1 MRRRILVAIV
11 GVTAVATLV
20 LTVPLVLIIARR
32 ENADSVLELQRAAQR
47 ASAEL
52 STTPGQ
58 GGEHIDLPNVEE
70 NLQVGVY
77 TPDGKRLAGRGPE
90 VADEVTASAQHVEVD
105 GVVGSE
111 RILAD
116 PILVNEKLVAVV
128 RVSEP
133 ASDTT
138 DRVRRDVLILVLFD
152 LLAVAVA
159 AGVGSF
165 VAARLARPVRRLR
178 DDAVRLGD
186 GDFAV
191 DPVHSGI
198 GEIDETSEALADTAQ
213 RLEEMLGRERA
224 FSADAS
230 HQLRTPLAALRLS
243 IETELLDP
251 RPDAERVLDEALTQ
265 VDRLE
270 STISTLLAIARDRP
284 PPRDLLDVDRLIG
297 SIHRRW
303 DDRFGATRRQ
313 LTCVETSPAQVHV
326 SVSVLDQILDIL
338 LANALE
344 HGAGDVAVRFRASAG
359 GGLVIE
365 VGDQGAIDRDPTSL
379 FVRRDP
385 AAAGHGVGLNL
396 ARALAEAEGGRLVLA
411 SGSSTTFRL
420 VLPDAVDSS
429 PAPGPT

>member
-20 LTVPLVLIIARR
+20 LTVPLALIIARR
-32 ENADSVLELQRAAQR
+32 ESADSVLELQRAAQR
-47 ASAEL
+47 TTAGL
-52 STTPGQ
+52 STAPGRD
-58 GGEHIDLPNVEE
+58 GEDIELPAVEE
-70 NLQVGVY
+70 NLEVGVY
-77 TPDGKRLAGRGPE
+77 SPDGRKLAGTGPE
-90 VADEVTASAQHVEVD
+90 TADPVTARARHIEVN
-105 GVVGSE
+105 GVVGAD
-111 RILAD
+111 RVLAD
-116 PILVNEKLVAVV
+116 PVLVNEQLVAVV
-128 RVSEP
+128 RVAEP

-138 DRVRRDVLILVLFD
+138 DRVRRDLLMLILFD

-159 AGVGSF
+159 AAAGSF

-191 DPVHSGI
+191 DPLRSGI
-198 GEIDETSEALADTAQ
+198 GEIDETSEALSETAQ

-270 STISTLLAIARDRP
+270 ETISTLLAIARDRP
-284 PPRDLLDVDRLIG
+284 PPRDLLDVERLTA
-297 SIHRRW
+297 SLHRRCGPRL
-303 DDRFGATRRQ
+303 DATRRR
-313 LTCVETSPAQVHV
+313 LTCAGSDRVDVHV
-326 SVSVLDQILDIL
+326 SVAVLDQILDIL

-344 HGAGDVAVRFRASAG
+344 HGDGRVEVRFRPSAG
-359 GGLVIE
+359 GGLVVE
-365 VGDQGAIDRDPTSL
+365 VCDEGRIDRDPSSL

-385 AAAGHGVGLNL
+385 AAAGHGVGLSL
-396 ARALAEAEGGRLVLA
+396 ARSLAEAEGGRLVLA
-411 SGSSTTFRL
+411 AATPTTFRL
-420 VLPDAVDSS
+420 VLPDAVGPARDSDSS
-429 PAPGPT
+429 